1 MKKKRGVQRSCD
13 RWKGDGRGGDGRR
26 VANGHM
32 TVGGRGEGQG
42 EGGAG
47 AGPKGGGGGRQ
58 GPGGGPG
65 RPATLGPSGLPL

>member
-1 MKKKRGVQRSCD
+1 MVFIEKKISEKKKRGVQRSCD
-13 RWKGDGRGGDGRR
+13 RCKGDGRG

-47 AGPKGGGGGRQ
+47 ARGGRQ
-58 GPGGGPG
+58 ARHSGPV
-65 RPATLGPSGLPL
+65 RPIIWASQARPV